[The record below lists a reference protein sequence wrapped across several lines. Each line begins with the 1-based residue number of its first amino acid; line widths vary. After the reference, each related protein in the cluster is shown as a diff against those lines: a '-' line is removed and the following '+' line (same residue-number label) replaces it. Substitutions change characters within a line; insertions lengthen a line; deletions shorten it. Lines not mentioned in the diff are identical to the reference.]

1 MKHKYKTISMKYGY
15 LVVNDPDD
23 GGDYGMFESWED
35 ANEHIEELQ
44 AMDKKDE
51 LEELQAMN
59 EEDENEYK

>member
-35 ANEHIEELQ
+35 ANEYI
-44 AMDKKDE
+44 
-51 LEELQAMN
+51 EELQAMN